1 MQQLLN
7 FFFKNRTTILFL
19 ILFLIAFTLTTQA
32 HDYHKAKF
40 INSAN
45 QISGRIHG
53 IFAKIGDYFYL
64 KEENTLLLEENNR
77 LKSKVFNTQN
87 KQFENLITEE
97 KFRLTPALVNK
108 NSYRYLDNYI
118 TIDKG
123 EHIGIKED
131 FGVISAK
138 GIVGIVDKTSAKY
151 ARVLSI
157 LNTKSKI
164 NAKLKQSNHFG
175 TLGWDGVHHNIV
187 QLNDVQDLAAISV
200 GDTIVTS
207 GFSYTFPENIP
218 IGAVESYQLND
229 TKDLYIINVR
239 LFNDMTNLRHVH
251 VINNLDFKELQTL
264 NPINE

>member
-7 FFFKNRTTILFL
+7 FFFKNRTTLLFL
-19 ILFLIAFTLTTQA
+19 ILFLIALTLTTQA

-45 QISGRIHG
+45 QISGSIHG

-64 KEENTLLLEENNR
+64 KEENALLLEENNR
-77 LKSKVFNTQN
+77 LKSRVFNTQN
-87 KQFENLITEE
+87 KQLKNLITEE
-97 KFRLTPALVNK
+97 KFRVTPALVNK

-123 EHIGIKED
+123 EQDRIKED

-138 GIVGIVDKTSAKY
+138 GIVGVVDKTSAKY

-164 NAKLKQSNHFG
+164 NAKLKQNNHFG

-187 QLNDVQDLAAISV
+187 QLNDIQDLAIINV

-218 IGAVESYQLND
+218 IGAVESYHLND

>member
-7 FFFKNRTTILFL
+7 FFFKNRTSILFL
-19 ILFLIAFTLTTQA
+19 ILFFIAFALTTQA
-32 HDYHKAKF
+32 HDYHRVKF

-45 QISGRIHG
+45 QISGSIHG
-53 IFAKIGDYFYL
+53 TFAKVGNYFYL
-64 KEENTLLLEENNR
+64 KEENAQLLEENNH
-77 LKSKVFNTQN
+77 LKSVVFNTLT
-87 KQFENLITEE
+87 KQSENVNIEG

-123 EHIGIKED
+123 ERDSIKED
-131 FGVISAK
+131 FGVITAK
-138 GIVGIVDKTSAKY
+138 GIVGVIDKISAKY

-187 QLNDVQDLAAISV
+187 QLNEIQDLATINI
-200 GDTIVTS
+200 GDTIVNS

-218 IGAVESYQLND
+218 IGAVESYRLND
-229 TKDLYIINVR
+229 TKDLYIINVQ

-251 VINNLDFKELQTL
+251 VIENTDLDSLQTL